1 MTGGGVS
8 ALCRVCWLF
17 LRVVERRLRAESGA
31 SLCDLR
37 MDVRVGLGGGAGGA
51 LWYPPKLVTE
61 VSVRCSAGV
70 GVGVWVGGWVRKWS
84 SSGCETAGSFVSEVF
99 EGR

>member
-1 MTGGGVS
+1 MLQV
-8 ALCRVCWLF
+8 A
-17 LRVVERRLRAESGA
+17 ERRLSAENGA
-31 SLCDLR
+31 SLFDLR

-61 VSVRCSAGV
+61 VSVRCSAG
-70 GVGVWVGGWVRKWS
+70 GGVWVSGWARKWS
-84 SSGCETAGSFVSEVF
+84 SSGCGTAGSFVSEVF